1 MCMHFKLNKEDEE
14 RLYTLSLQEHP
25 SDHQALG
32 LVSAGGHKWCR
43 DFGKHQPG
51 ILSSEKIGLFL

>member
-1 MCMHFKLNKEDEE
+1 MSNDYH
-14 RLYTLSLQEHP
+14 TLSLQEHP
-25 SDHQALG
+25 SDHRALG

-51 ILSSEKIGLFL
+51 NLRSEKIGLFL